1 MMVSVLR
8 ARLSVTLLLTAAAT
22 ATVASQQAPTGPTP
36 PVTFRAEV
44 NYVEVDASVTDQQGR
59 LVTDLHQTDFEV
71 LEDGRPQKI
80 AAFSLVTLPVEPA
93 PRLTAAAIP
102 IESDVSTNAGVD
114 GRIYLLVL
122 DDLHTTV
129 ANTPRVKAF
138 LREFIERSFGPAD
151 LAAVAYTSG
160 RIAASQEFTSNRRLL
175 LEAIDRFTGRRLR
188 SEALEIAEALNRDP
202 RDPTDTPVN
211 PRNRS
216 GDGRDPFDPYSGL
229 NPFEAERAYQARTT
243 LTAVRDLASL
253 MQGVHGR
260 RKSMILVSEGLSYNI
275 FDGFRNA
282 SAGVIL
288 REATDAMAAA
298 MRANVA
304 IYSVDPRGLTT
315 FGEAIDIAGTSPNDP
330 HFTVPGTMLDLLRTS
345 QQSLRELSNQT
356 GGFAGIDSNDLS
368 GVLDRIVRENSTYYL
383 LGYYATNERRDGR
396 LRRIEVRLKRAGLQV
411 RARRGYLAARGRNDD
426 VRAAARPI
434 DGILA
439 SPIPVTAIPL
449 TLSAAAYAG
458 AASDASIALAVEM
471 GAGAFRFVEKDDR
484 FLDTVELS
492 ISAVDAGGTVRG
504 GRQHKLDLELRAAN
518 AVLARER
525 GLRVISEVSLPP
537 GRYQLRVAVAETG
550 AGQTGSVFHD
560 VEIPD
565 FRAAGFWMGGVALTS
580 ADASQTPTVRALDP
594 LANVLVSPPTTAREF
609 GRDDVIAL
617 LTEFYDNSGV
627 TPHRLELS
635 AVARSDDGRV
645 AFEHRDERSS
655 GGLDSRHRYAVQ
667 IPLDTFTPGR
677 YTIRVEGRSLAGGG
691 RSAAR
696 EMLIR
701 VR

>member
-1 MMVSVLR
+1 
-8 ARLSVTLLLTAAAT
+8 
-22 ATVASQQAPTGPTP
+22 
-36 PVTFRAEV
+36 VTFRAEV

-59 LVTDLHQTDFEV
+59 LITDLGQADFEV

-80 AAFSLVTLPVEPA
+80 AAFSLVTLPIQPA
-93 PRLTAAAIP
+93 PRLTAAATP
-102 IESDVSTNAGVD
+102 VESDVSTNAGVD

-138 LREFIERSFGPAD
+138 LREFVERSFGPAD

-243 LTAVRDLASL
+243 LTAVRELASL
-253 MQGVHGR
+253 MEGVHGR
-260 RKSMILVSEGLSYNI
+260 RKSMILVSEGLSYNV
-275 FDGFRNA
+275 FDGFKNT

-304 IYSVDPRGLTT
+304 IYSVDPRGLATV
-315 FGEAIDIAGTSPNDP
+315 GEAIDIAGTSPNDP

-383 LGYYATNERRDGR
+383 LGYYSTNERRDGR
-396 LRRIEVRLKRAGLQV
+396 LRRIEVRVKRPALQV
-411 RARRGYLAARGRNDD
+411 RTRRGYLAARGRNDD
-426 VRAAARPI
+426 VKAARPI
-434 DGILA
+434 DAILG
-439 SPIPVTAIPL
+439 SPVPVTAIPL
-449 TLSAAAYAG
+449 TLSAAPYAG
-458 AASDASIALAVEM
+458 TASDASIALAVEM
-471 GAGAFRFVEKDDR
+471 RADAFRFVEKDDR
-484 FLDTVELS
+484 LLDTVELS
-492 ISAVDAGGTVRG
+492 ISAVDATGAVRG
-504 GRQHKLDLELRAAN
+504 GRQHRLDLELRSAN
-518 AVLARER
+518 AALARER
-525 GLRVISEVSLPP
+525 GLRVVSEISLPP

-550 AGQTGSVFHD
+550 AGRTGSVFHD

-565 FRAAGFWMGGVALTS
+565 FRAAGLLMGGVALTS
-580 ADASQTPTVRALDP
+580 GDASQTPTVRALDP

-617 LTEFYDNSGV
+617 LTEFYDNGAV
-627 TPHRLELS
+627 TPHGLELS
-635 AVARSDDGRV
+635 AVARTDDGRV

-667 IPLDTFTPGR
+667 IPLETFTPGR
-677 YTIRVEGRSLAGGG
+677 YTIRIEGRSLAGSG

>member
-1 MMVSVLR
+1 MTSQGR
-8 ARLSVTLLLTAAAT
+8 SRLFITLLLTAAAA
-22 ATVASQQAPTGPTP
+22 ATVASQQAPTESTP

-44 NYVEVDASVTDQQGR
+44 NYVEVDASVTDQQGQ
-59 LVTDLHQTDFEV
+59 LVTDLRQTDFEV

-80 AAFSLVTLPVEPA
+80 AAFSLVTLPIQPA
-93 PRLTAAAIP
+93 PRLAAAATTVA
-102 IESDVSTNAGVD
+102 SDVSTNTGVD

-138 LREFIERSFGPAD
+138 LREFVERSFGPAD

-243 LTAVRDLASL
+243 LDAVRDLAAL
-253 MQGVHGR
+253 MQGVQGR
-260 RKSMILVSEGLSYNI
+260 RKSMILVSEGLSYNV

-288 REATDAMAAA
+288 RDATDAMAAA

-304 IYSVDPRGLTT
+304 IYSVDPRGLAT

-330 HFTVPGTMLDLLRTS
+330 HFTIPGTMLDLLRTS

-383 LGYYATNERRDGR
+383 LGYYSTNERRDGR
-396 LRRIEVRLKRAGLQV
+396 LRRIDVRVKRPGLQV
-411 RARRGYLAARGRNDD
+411 RARQGYLAARGRGDD
-426 VRAAARPI
+426 VRAVAKPI
-434 DGILA
+434 DAILA

-471 GAGAFRFVEKDDR
+471 QADAFRFVEKDDR

-492 ISAVDAGGTVRG
+492 ISAVDAGGAVRG
-504 GRQHKLDLELRAAN
+504 GRQHRLDLELRADN

-525 GLRVISEVSLPP
+525 GLRVTSELSLPP

-550 AGQTGSVFHD
+550 AGRTGSVFHD
-560 VEIPD
+560 AEIPD
-565 FRAAGFWMGGVALTS
+565 FRAAGLSISGVALTS
-580 ADASQTPTVRALDP
+580 GDASQTPTVRALDP
-594 LANVLVSPPTTAREF
+594 LANVLVSPATTAREF

-617 LTEFYDNSGV
+617 LAEFYDNGAV
-627 TPHRLELS
+627 TPHALELS
-635 AVARSDDGRV
+635 AVARGEDGRTV
-645 AFEHRDERSS
+645 FEHRDQRSS
-655 GGLDSRHRYAVQ
+655 GGIDVRHRYAVQ
-667 IPLDTFTPGR
+667 IPLNGFAPGS
-677 YTIRVEGRSLAGGG
+677 YTIRIEGRSLAGGG

-696 EMLIR
+696 DVPIR
-701 VR
+701 IR

>member
-1 MMVSVLR
+1 MMGFVRS
-8 ARLSVTLLLTAAAT
+8 RLFITLLLTAAGA
-22 ATVASQQAPTGPTP
+22 ATVASQQAPTEPVP

-44 NYVEVDASVTDQQGR
+44 NYVEVDASVTDQQGL
-59 LVTDLHQTDFEV
+59 LVTDLRQTDFEL

-80 AAFSLVTLPVEPA
+80 DAFSLVRLPIEPS
-93 PRLTAAAIP
+93 PRLTASATSV
-102 IESDVSTNAGVD
+102 ESDVSSNTGVD

-138 LREFIERSFGPAD
+138 LREFLERSFGPAD

-202 RDPTDTPVN
+202 RDPTDTPLN

-243 LTAVRDLASL
+243 LNAVRDLAAL
-253 MQGVHGR
+253 MQGVQGR
-260 RKSMILVSEGLSYNI
+260 RKSMILVSEGLSYNV
-275 FDGFRNA
+275 FDGFKNA

-288 REATDAMAAA
+288 RDATDAMAAA

-304 IYSVDPRGLTT
+304 IYSVDPRGLAT

-383 LGYYATNERRDGR
+383 LGYYSTNERRDGR
-396 LRRIEVRLKRAGLQV
+396 LRRIEVRVKRAGFQV

-426 VRAAARPI
+426 VKPAARLI
-434 DGILA
+434 DAILA

-458 AASDASIALAVEM
+458 ASDASIALSVEM
-471 GAGAFRFVEKDDR
+471 RADAFRFVEKDDR

-492 ISAVDAGGTVRG
+492 ISAVDATGAVRG
-504 GRQHKLDLELRAAN
+504 GRQHRLDLELRSAN

-525 GLRVISEVSLPP
+525 GLRVVSEISLPP

-550 AGQTGSVFHD
+550 AGRTGSVFHD

-565 FRAAGFWMGGVALTS
+565 FRAAGFWMSGVALTS
-580 ADASQTPTVRALDP
+580 GDASQTPTVRALDP
-594 LANVLVSPPTTAREF
+594 LANVLVSPATTAREF
-609 GRDDVIAL
+609 QRDDVIAL
-617 LTEFYDNSGV
+617 LTEFYDNTAV
-627 TPHRLELS
+627 TPHGLELS
-635 AVARSDDGRV
+635 ALARTEDGRV

-677 YTIRVEGRSLAGGG
+677 YTIRIEGRSLAGSG

>member
-1 MMVSVLR
+1 MMGFVRS
-8 ARLSVTLLLTAAAT
+8 RLFITLLLTAAGA
-22 ATVASQQAPTGPTP
+22 ATVASQQAPTEPVP

-44 NYVEVDASVTDQQGR
+44 NYVEVDASVTDQQGL
-59 LVTDLHQTDFEV
+59 LVTDLRQTDFEL

-80 AAFSLVTLPVEPA
+80 DAFSLVTLPIEPS
-93 PRLTAAAIP
+93 PRLTASATSV
-102 IESDVSTNAGVD
+102 ESDVSSNTGVD

-138 LREFIERSFGPAD
+138 LREFLERSFGPAD

-202 RDPTDTPVN
+202 RDPTDTPLN

-243 LTAVRDLASL
+243 LNAVRDLAAL
-253 MQGVHGR
+253 MQGVQGR
-260 RKSMILVSEGLSYNI
+260 RKSMILVSEGLSYNV
-275 FDGFRNA
+275 FDGFKNA

-288 REATDAMAAA
+288 RDATDAMAAA

-304 IYSVDPRGLTT
+304 IYSVDPRGLAT

-383 LGYYATNERRDGR
+383 LGYYSTNERRDGR
-396 LRRIEVRLKRAGLQV
+396 LRRIEVRVKRAGFQV

-426 VRAAARPI
+426 VKPAARLI
-434 DGILA
+434 DAILA

-458 AASDASIALAVEM
+458 ASDASIALSVEM
-471 GAGAFRFVEKDDR
+471 RADAFRFVEKDDR

-492 ISAVDAGGTVRG
+492 ISAVDATGAVRG
-504 GRQHKLDLELRAAN
+504 GRQHRLDLELRSAN

-525 GLRVISEVSLPP
+525 GLRVVSEISLPP

-550 AGQTGSVFHD
+550 AGRTGSVFHD

-565 FRAAGFWMGGVALTS
+565 FRAAGFWMSGVALTS
-580 ADASQTPTVRALDP
+580 GDASQTPTVRALDP
-594 LANVLVSPPTTAREF
+594 LANVLVSPATTAREF
-609 GRDDVIAL
+609 QRDDVIAL
-617 LTEFYDNSGV
+617 LTEFYDNTAV
-627 TPHRLELS
+627 TPHGLELS
-635 AVARSDDGRV
+635 ALARTEDGRV

-677 YTIRVEGRSLAGGG
+677 YTIRIEGRSLAGSG

>member
-1 MMVSVLR
+1 MTSQGR
-8 ARLSVTLLLTAAAT
+8 SRLFITLLLTAAAA
-22 ATVASQQAPTGPTP
+22 ATVASQQAPTESTP

-44 NYVEVDASVTDQQGR
+44 NYVEVDASATDQQGQ
-59 LVTDLHQTDFEV
+59 LVTDLRQTDFEV

-80 AAFSLVTLPVEPA
+80 AAFSLVTLPIQPA
-93 PRLTAAAIP
+93 PRLAAAATP
-102 IESDVSTNAGVD
+102 VASDVSTNTGVD

-138 LREFIERSFGPAD
+138 LREFVERSFGPAD

-243 LTAVRDLASL
+243 LDAVRDLAAL
-253 MQGVHGR
+253 MQGVQGR
-260 RKSMILVSEGLSYNI
+260 RKSMILVSEGLSYNV

-288 REATDAMAAA
+288 RDATDAMAAA

-304 IYSVDPRGLTT
+304 IYSVDPRGLAT

-383 LGYYATNERRDGR
+383 LGYYSTNERRDGR
-396 LRRIEVRLKRAGLQV
+396 LRRIDVRVKRPGLQV
-411 RARRGYLAARGRNDD
+411 RARQGYLAARGRGDD
-426 VRAAARPI
+426 VRAVAKPI
-434 DGILA
+434 DAILA

-471 GAGAFRFVEKDDR
+471 QADAFRFVEKDDR

-492 ISAVDAGGTVRG
+492 ISAVDAGGAVRG
-504 GRQHKLDLELRAAN
+504 GRQHKLDLELRADN
-518 AVLARER
+518 AVLARKR
-525 GLRVISEVSLPP
+525 GLRVTSELSLPP

-550 AGQTGSVFHD
+550 AGRTGSVFHD

-565 FRAAGFWMGGVALTS
+565 FRAAGLSISGVALTS
-580 ADASQTPTVRALDP
+580 GDASQTPTVRALDP
-594 LANVLVSPPTTAREF
+594 LANVLVSPATTAREF
-609 GRDDVIAL
+609 QRDDVIAL
-617 LTEFYDNSGV
+617 LAEFYDNGAV
-627 TPHRLELS
+627 TPHALEMS
-635 AVARSDDGRV
+635 AVAHGEDGRTV
-645 AFEHRDERSS
+645 FEHRDQRSS
-655 GGLDSRHRYAVQ
+655 GGIDVRHRYAVQ
-667 IPLDTFTPGR
+667 IPLNGFAPGS
-677 YTIRVEGRSLAGGG
+677 YTIRIEGRSLAGGG

-696 EMLIR
+696 DVPIR
-701 VR
+701 IR